1 MGQVI
6 TTYKLPWLI
15 KSLGE
20 ISRFPSNLGY
30 MDAKALGFATLSNL
44 FSEGKI
50 QGNWTQNE

>member
-50 QGNWTQNE
+50 QGNWIQNE